1 VLNKMVVDPE
11 QGTIDSPLHPNQV
24 AMVPGAP
31 KALALLTRA
40 GYVLAIVS
48 NQPAWAKGKT
58 TKKNLLQVHEHIV
71 SKLQST
77 GGRISSNH
85 LCFHKSEDHCACRKP
100 KTGLLQDAIR
110 QNGPF
115 KKHDIWMVGDGIIDV
130 QAGQALGVQ
139 TVFVAKKKND
149 ALQILRE
156 HHLRP
161 TRWAEDITQFA
172 ADLLQP

>member
-1 VLNKMVVDPE
+1 MVVDSE
-11 QGTIDSPLHPNQV
+11 QGTIDSPLHPKQV
-24 AMVPGAP
+24 DIVPGAP
-31 KALALLTRA
+31 KALAQLCQA

-58 TKKNLLQVHEHIV
+58 TKKNLLLVHQRIL
-71 SKLQST
+71 SKLQSA
-77 GGRISSNH
+77 GGRIASSH
-85 LCFHKSEDHCACRKP
+85 LCLHKSEDSCACRKP
-100 KTGLLQDAIR
+100 KTALLKDAIR

-115 KKHDIWMVGDGIIDV
+115 KKKDIWMVGDGIIDL

-156 HHLRP
+156 NHVHP
-161 TRWAEDITQFA
+161 TRWAD
-172 ADLLQP
+172 DLLQFSNQLLSA